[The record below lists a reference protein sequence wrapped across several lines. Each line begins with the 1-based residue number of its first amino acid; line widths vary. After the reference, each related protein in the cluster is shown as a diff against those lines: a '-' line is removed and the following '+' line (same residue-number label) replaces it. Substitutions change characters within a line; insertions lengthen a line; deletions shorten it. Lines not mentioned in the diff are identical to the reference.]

1 MSDIPPQNKILYQNK
16 RLLCY
21 SKLMSWHDLSNL
33 VAEIYEGFH
42 NERDNK

>member
-1 MSDIPPQNKILYQNK
+1 
-16 RLLCY
+16 
-21 SKLMSWHDLSNL
+21 MSWHDLSNL